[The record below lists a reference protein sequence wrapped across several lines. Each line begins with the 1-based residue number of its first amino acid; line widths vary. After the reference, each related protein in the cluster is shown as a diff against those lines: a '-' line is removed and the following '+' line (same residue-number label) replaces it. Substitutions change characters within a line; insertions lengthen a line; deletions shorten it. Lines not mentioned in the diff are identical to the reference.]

1 MVAPAADKPAAI
13 DPAPPAETAALPS
26 MPSSDPPR
34 PLPESAP
41 SAPPARPEVATS
53 PPPASETRM
62 ASTEPQPSAEK
73 PAPLGPETSAP
84 AHEPEGKPD
93 LQGKVT
99 GAKGLD
105 EIEVNSQ
112 WIQIYGIRDR
122 GQNVKALLRYLA
134 PARNVVVCYHKASET
149 YRCYADGQDIARLA
163 LQDRIAQL
171 APNAPAEYRSLLVQK
186 R

>member
-73 PAPLGPETSAP
+73 PAPLGPETPAP